1 MKDSARLPQP
11 LLLPQ
16 LALKLYAVPIYNQM
30 VAFKLLDANG
40 IMLLKLHQLI
50 LQLIHQLIHQP
61 DQLLTQLM
69 MLPTINLI

>member
-1 MKDSARLPQP
+1 
-11 LLLPQ
+11 
-16 LALKLYAVPIYNQM
+16 M

-40 IMLLKLHQLI
+40 IMLLKLY
-50 LQLIHQLIHQP
+50 QLIHQLIQQLIHQLIQQP